1 MNLFLVLSRI
11 VTLGRMEIE
20 EMKDWKERA
29 FGRLGKVFVYTCAA
43 LIVFACAVWI
53 GDRRYAYGG
62 IVPLVFVIVG
72 LMIERRG
79 RNRFVI
85 GITRTIFLLCGTF
98 VVSCLVY
105 ICIRPKPPPFN
116 FAAICGHRLYFGMR
130 GVDKSDYSLGNDYSL
145 FPCAPVSDG
154 ANPSGQ
160 ERVFADSVEYFNW
173 LFDMAN
179 YGKTNWAPRV
189 KDVSPDTVTWRQNT
203 TEFTAE
209 NVQWSVAEGVDEN
222 APDVVPFLVSANLDC
237 STLWSSFDG
246 QDPSKIRLHDW
257 KVSVFVRKR
266 GITEIQESKYMKS
279 YLVYMRTPFTNG
291 PRSYLTPTGR
301 VWTR

>member
-85 GITRTIFLLCGTF
+85 GISRTLFLLCGTF
-98 VVSCLVY
+98 IAGCLVY
-105 ICIRPKPPPFN
+105 ISIRPKPPPFT
-116 FAAICGHRLYFGMR
+116 FSQIHGRKLYFGMR
-130 GVDKSDYSLGNDYSL
+130 GVNKSDYSLVNDYSL
-145 FPCAPVSDG
+145 FPCAPVSG
-154 ANPSGQ
+154 EANSSGQ

-179 YGKTNWAPRV
+179 YGKTNWNPRV
-189 KDVSPDTVTWRQNT
+189 EDISPDVVTLRPNT

-209 NVQWSVAEGVDEN
+209 NVMWSIAEGVDGNMSEFI
-222 APDVVPFLVSANLDC
+222 PLLVSKNLDC
-237 STLWSSFDG
+237 
-246 QDPSKIRLHDW
+246 
-257 KVSVFVRKR
+257 
-266 GITEIQESKYMKS
+266 
-279 YLVYMRTPFTNG
+279 
-291 PRSYLTPTGR
+291 
-301 VWTR
+301 